1 MTRSML
7 VFTRGLLTASALA
20 AGLSLSHA
28 QTATPTAAAS
38 SAKPAKPAPKPAA
51 KPAATPVPKVAAEKP
66 GPDKSGPDKKVTRS
80 TSIPA
85 TGLFVGDQLSAST
98 KSKLTEL
105 ILDSIGQRIEMA
117 LLVPTGPWK
126 IDGAGKG
133 DTNLTSAR
141 LQSLRRF
148 LTDRGVDPKKI
159 FVESRT
165 DAKIKTPR
173 LDVQL
178 ITSPAND

>member
-1 MTRSML
+1 MNRPLL
-7 VFTRGLLTASALA
+7 VQVRAVLLA
-20 AGLSLSHA
+20 AACVGVSPLW
-28 QTATPTAAAS
+28 AAPGD
-38 SAKPAKPAPKPAA
+38 KPVAPLPAGKAA
-51 KPAATPVPKVAAEKP
+51 D
-66 GPDKSGPDKKVTRS
+66 DKSRVRK

-85 TGLFVGDQLSAST
+85 KGLFVGNQLSEST

-105 ILDSIGQRIEMA
+105 ILDSIGMRIEMA
-117 LLVPTGPWK
+117 LLVPTGNWK

-133 DTNLTSAR
+133 DNNLNAAR

-159 FVESRT
+159 FVESRV
-165 DAKIKTPR
+165 DPKIKTPR

-178 ITSPAND
+178 VVSPAND

>member
-1 MTRSML
+1 MIRPVL
-7 VFTRGLLTASALA
+7 DFLRCLLATSALA
-20 AGLSLSHA
+20 LCLAPSHA
-28 QTATPTAAAS
+28 QTAAS
-38 SAKPAKPAPKPAA
+38 APAAKPAAKPAPKPAA
-51 KPAATPVPKVAAEKP
+51 TPVPKAAAGGSDKP
-66 GPDKSGPDKKVTRS
+66 ATRS

-85 TGLFVGDQLSAST
+85 KGLFVGDQLSDST
-98 KSKLTEL
+98 KSKLTDL
-105 ILDSIGQRIEMA
+105 ILDAIGQRIELA

-126 IDGAGKG
+126 IDGAGKS

-159 FVESRT
+159 FVETRA
-165 DAKIKTPR
+165 DPKVKTPR

-178 ITSPAND
+178 ITTPAND